1 MIPCQRVFLSLSA
14 TLSSPLTI
22 SEIIDYLLTTVDKN
36 GLEVEYHFF
45 MNIHKKVILEV
56 EYHFFMN
63 IHKLDFDFG
72 IPDPHPMDF
81 TRCLHIKRD
90 IRKSVEDET

>member
-1 MIPCQRVFLSLSA
+1 MLGTMIPCQRVFLSLSA

-45 MNIHKKVILEV
+45 MNIHK
-56 EYHFFMN
+56 
-63 IHKLDFDFG
+63 LDFDFG
-72 IPDPHPMDF
+72 IPDPHPMDL